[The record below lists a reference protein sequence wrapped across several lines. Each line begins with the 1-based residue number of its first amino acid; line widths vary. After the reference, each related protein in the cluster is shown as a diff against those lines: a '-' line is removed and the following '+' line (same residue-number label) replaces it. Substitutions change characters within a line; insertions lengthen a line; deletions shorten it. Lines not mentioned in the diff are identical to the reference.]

1 MTTPDPTPGSTP
13 GTASPVT
20 TTGASP
26 TTTAPAPAARHRAP
40 GGQDALPVPAAG
52 GSVAQWTDRYSH
64 AVMDT
69 FGPPQRVLVRGEGVY
84 VWDADGRRYLDL
96 LGGIAVNSLGH
107 AHPTLTAAIS
117 AQLGTLG
124 HVSNFFASPA
134 QVALAEKLLEV
145 ADAPAG
151 SRVFL
156 ANSGTEANEAALK
169 LTRRHGAGERPR
181 VLALEGAFHGRTM
194 GALSLTHKQAYRE
207 PFEPLPPGVEFLPFG
222 DADALRAAF
231 AERGEQVAALFV
243 EPVQGEAGVRALP
256 PGYLA
261 LARELTTRHGALLVL
276 DEVQS
281 GMGRTG
287 RWFAHQHP
295 HIGGGIRPDVMT
307 VAKGLGGG
315 FPVGGLIAFGP
326 DVATLLGRG
335 QHGTTFGGNPVAS
348 AAALATIGV
357 VERDGLLAHVTG
369 LGERLRERLRTTGN
383 PLVRDVRGEGLL
395 IAVEL
400 TAPVAARVAADA
412 LDAGIVVNP
421 CTPTTLRLAPPYV
434 LTDEQVQPFVDLVAA
449 LPADLAPEEP

>member
-1 MTTPDPTPGSTP
+1 MSTTPDAAVSTSSPG
-13 GTASPVT
+13 
-20 TTGASP
+20 
-26 TTTAPAPAARHRAP
+26 RHRAA
-40 GGQDALPVPAAG
+40 GAEDALPIPAAA
-52 GSVAQWTDRYSH
+52 GSVAEWTERYTH

-69 FGPPQRVLVRGEGVY
+69 FGPPQRVLVRGEGPY
-84 VWDADGRRYLDL
+84 VWDADGKRYLDL

-124 HVSNFFASPA
+124 HISNFFTSPA
-134 QVALAEKLLEV
+134 QVALAERLLALAE
-145 ADAPAG
+145 APEG

-156 ANSGTEANEAALK
+156 TSSGTEANEAALK
-169 LTRRHGAGERPR
+169 LTRRHSAGARPR

-194 GALSLTHKQAYRE
+194 GALSLTHKAAYRE

-222 DADALRAAF
+222 DTDALRAAF
-231 AERGEQVAALFV
+231 AEGGDQVAALFV
-243 EPVQGEAGVRALP
+243 EPVQGEAGVRTLP

-261 LARELTTRHGALLVL
+261 LARELTTAHGALLVL

-295 HIGGGIRPDVMT
+295 HIGGGVRPDVVT

-315 FPVGGLIAFGP
+315 FPVGGLIAYGP
-326 DVATLLGRG
+326 AVASLLGRG

-357 VERDGLLAHVTG
+357 IERDGLLEHVTA
-369 LGERLRERLRTTGN
+369 LGERLRDRLRATGHA
-383 PLVRDVRGEGLL
+383 LVREVRGEGLL

-400 TAPVAARVAADA
+400 TQPVAAKVAADA
-412 LDAGIVVNP
+412 LEAGIVVNP
-421 CTPTTLRLAPPYV
+421 CTPTTLRLAPPFV

-449 LPADLAPEEP
+449 LPADIALEEIP

>member
-1 MTTPDPTPGSTP
+1 MTTTPE
-13 GTASPVT
+13 GT
-20 TTGASP
+20 P
-26 TTTAPAPAARHRAP
+26 TTARHRAP
-40 GGQDALPVPAAG
+40 GAQDALPVPAAA
-52 GSVAQWTDRYSH
+52 GSVAEWTERYAH

-84 VWDADGRRYLDL
+84 VWDADGTRYLDL

-107 AHPTLTAAIS
+107 AHPTLTAAVS

-134 QVALAEKLLEV
+134 QIALAERLVALA
-145 ADAPAG
+145 DAPEG

-169 LTRRHGAGERPR
+169 LTRRHSGGTRPR
-181 VLALEGAFHGRTM
+181 VLALEGAFHGRSL
-194 GALSLTHKQAYRE
+194 GALSLTHKAAYRE
-207 PFEPLPPGVEFLPFG
+207 PFEPLPGGVEFLPFG

-231 AERGEQVAALFV
+231 AEGGDRVAALFV
-243 EPVQGEAGVRALP
+243 EPIQGEAGVRSLP

-261 LARELTTRHGALLVL
+261 LARELTTAHGALLVL
-276 DEVQS
+276 DEVQT

-295 HIGGGIRPDVMT
+295 HLGGGVRPDVVT

-315 FPVGGLIAFGP
+315 FPVGGLIAYGP
-326 DVATLLGRG
+326 DVAALLGRG

-348 AAALATIGV
+348 AAALATVGV
-357 VERDGLLAHVTG
+357 VERDGLLAHVTA
-369 LGERLRERLRTTGN
+369 LGERLRERLRSTGN
-383 PLVRDVRGEGLL
+383 PLVREVRGEGLL

-400 TAPVAARVAADA
+400 AAPVAARVAADA
-412 LDAGIVVNP
+412 LAAGIIVNP

-434 LTDEQVQPFVDLVAA
+434 LTDEQAQPFVDLVAA
-449 LPADLAPEEP
+449 LPADLAAEETP

>member
-1 MTTPDPTPGSTP
+1 VSSTPD
-13 GTASPVT
+13 VT
-20 TTGASP
+20 V
-26 TTTAPAPAARHRAP
+26 TAPAGGGAARHRAP
-40 GGQDALPVPAAG
+40 GTEDALPLPTGA
-52 GSVAQWTDRYSH
+52 GSVAEWTQRYTH

-69 FGPPQRVLVRGEGVY
+69 FGAPQRVLVRGEGPY
-84 VWDADGRRYLDL
+84 VWDADGTRYLDL

-124 HVSNFFASPA
+124 HISNFFTSPA
-134 QVALAEKLLEV
+134 QVALSERLLAL

-156 ANSGTEANEAALK
+156 TNSGTEANEAALK
-169 LTRRHGAGERPR
+169 LTRRHSDGARPR

-194 GALSLTHKQAYRE
+194 GALSLTHKAAYRE
-207 PFEPLPPGVEFLPFG
+207 PFEPLPAGVEFLPFG
-222 DADALRAAF
+222 DTDALRAAF
-231 AERGEQVAALFV
+231 ADDGEKVAALFV

-256 PGYLA
+256 DGYLA
-261 LARELTTRHGALLVL
+261 LARELTTAHGALLVL

-295 HIGGGIRPDVMT
+295 HIGGGVRPDVVT

-315 FPVGGLIAFGP
+315 FPVGGLIAYGP
-326 DVATLLGRG
+326 QVAGLLGRG

-348 AAALATIGV
+348 VAALATIGV
-357 VERDGLLAHVTG
+357 IERDGLLAHVTD
-369 LGERLRERLRTTGN
+369 LGERLRERLRSTGN
-383 PLVRDVRGEGLL
+383 PLVREVRGEGLL

-400 TAPVAARVAADA
+400 TGPVAATVAAAA
-412 LDAGIVVNP
+412 LEAGIVVNP
-421 CTPTTLRLAPPYV
+421 CTPTTLRLAPPFV
-434 LTDEQVQPFVDLVAA
+434 LTDEQVQPFVDLIAA
-449 LPADLAPEEP
+449 LPAVPTTEEIA